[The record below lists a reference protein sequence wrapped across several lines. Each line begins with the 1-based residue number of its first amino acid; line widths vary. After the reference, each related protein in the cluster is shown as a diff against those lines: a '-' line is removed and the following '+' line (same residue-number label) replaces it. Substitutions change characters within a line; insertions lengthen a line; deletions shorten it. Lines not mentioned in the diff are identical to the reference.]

1 MGVYF
6 APKQTPWWAPLLG
19 QLASDQIE
27 AMGERTRMGKQVEDQ
42 RAFSGFLS
50 EFAQGNPDAS
60 REDILLAA
68 LGSPHFARSGDM
80 GKQALET
87 MMVERE
93 RRRAEADMMGLGED
107 NLSIMKPLLY
117 GSRMG
122 IDQKVLGDT
131 LFPDLVQRNL
141 NLGDRFVGQMV
152 NPRTGKVTGDSVSE
166 NIGMDPGTLAKLAQ
180 DRDQFNAEIGLK
192 RQIAARTGAGDQ
204 LKGWTLK
211 QDKDGNYVYFHPAL
225 GTRPMNVTGPKP
237 KGDGMTPADILKG
250 MGAIDPYDPENE
262 GLLAALR
269 DQLLNVMSQ
278 GGTGAPSGGAPATGR
293 AAGGGGVPER
303 IRTLSSMPPQ
313 DVLQD
318 PGAIQ
323 ELASYMGVTEDEVR
337 RRLQGGVGR

>member
-1 MGVYF
+1 MAVYF
-6 APKQTPWWAPLLG
+6 APQKQPWWAGILG
-19 QLASDQIE
+19 QLAVDQIGAMVDRTKE
-27 AMGERTRMGKQVEDQ
+27 AKQVEAQ
-42 RAFSGFLS
+42 RAFGEFLS
-50 EFAQGNPDAS
+50 GLDPNADSSEVLRQSFAHPQYGRAGDVGQKS
-60 REDILLAA
+60 LDRELAA
-68 LGSPHFARSGDM
+68 
-80 GKQALET
+80 
-87 MMVERE
+87 RE
-93 RRRAEADMMGLGED
+93 RRRAEQEFSGLNGD
-107 NLSIMKPLLY
+107 VLDVMRPLHVGNRL
-117 GSRMG
+117 GM
-122 IDQKVLGDT
+122 DQDVLAKT
-131 LFPDLVQRNL
+131 LFPQLVQRNV

-152 NPRTGKVTGDSVSE
+152 NPRTGKVTGDGILE
-166 NIGMDPGTLAKLAQ
+166 QIGMDPGKAAELAQ
-180 DRDQFNAEIGLK
+180 KEKQFNAELGLK

-278 GGTGAPSGGAPATGR
+278 GGPGVPSGGAPATGG
-293 AAGGGGVPER
+293 AAGGVGVPER
-303 IRTLSSMPPQ
+303 IRALSSMPPQ

-318 PGAIQ
+318 PGAIK
-323 ELASYMGVTEDEVR
+323 ELASYMGVSEDEVR